1 MPSARKAKRGH
12 TQGAHKVVRVK
23 NGRLFKEV
31 RTLVVSLR
39 NVGVESSN
47 LFFST
52 NLMERRIWYV
62 LHVKPRTEKVVN
74 DHLATL
80 RVFHYLPLVRK
91 ETKVQRRKVV
101 RHVPVFP
108 GYVFTRLFPEERM
121 VILRTQHIVRTIE
134 VTDPRRMIHQL
145 RQIEHASRLP
155 ADLRAVESFAAGEYV
170 RVVSGPLRGLEGQVK
185 RLGAQTSLVLT
196 VDILGRALEASVS
209 PGDLEKIAR

>member
-1 MPSARKAKRGH
+1 MVEH
-12 TQGAHKVVRVK
+12 HV
-23 NGRLFKEV
+23 
-31 RTLVVSLR
+31 R

-62 LHVKPRTEKVVN
+62 LHVKPRREKMVN
-74 DHLATL
+74 DHLAIL

-108 GYVFTRLFPEERM
+108 GYVFTRLFPDERM
-121 VILRTQHIVRTIE
+121 AILRTQNIVRTIE

-155 ADLRAVESFAAGEYV
+155 ADLRAVESFSAGEYV

-185 RLGAQTSLVLT
+185 RIGAQTSLVLT

-209 PGDLEKIAR
+209 PGDLEKLDR

>member
-1 MPSARKAKRGH
+1 M
-12 TQGAHKVVRVK
+12 
-23 NGRLFKEV
+23 
-31 RTLVVSLR
+31 
-39 NVGVESSN
+39 GVESSN

-62 LHVKPRTEKVVN
+62 LHVKPRREKMVN
-74 DHLATL
+74 DHLAIL

-108 GYVFTRLFPEERM
+108 GYVFTRLFPDERM
-121 VILRTQHIVRTIE
+121 AILRTQNIVRTIE

-155 ADLRAVESFAAGEYV
+155 ADLRVVESFAAGEYV

-185 RLGAQTSLVLT
+185 RIGAQTSLVLT

-209 PGDLEKIAR
+209 PGDLEKLDR